1 MSNLLERMRKDRD
14 SSRPGVARY
23 GAAAAPGRS
32 KSGGLA
38 AMRAKMTAG
47 SSGGGRGGP
56 KRAKSG
62 GLSAMLSGAAVARGN
77 AGASGRGGVAPVVN
91 SLFRGGAQQLGD
103 EEEEGPDLVSSNNN
117 AAVPPPPRRQLGV
130 TMQNMLQR
138 KKSEIMLETQFE
150 NMEDSLNESGN
161 FSFTEDKE
169 TKTDVDSEPQ
179 PPTSR
184 KPLGAAMQSLLQ
196 RRKSDLMIGTAQGQL
211 SEFQAMEDSMTSFQ
225 LEDDKAK
232 PSFQMIKKNGANV
245 QSHIDTSTTNT
256 KIFEASF
263 GDLAA
268 QAPARRASIEEDDAT
283 FAKNVFEVQNSIGP
297 EAFESS
303 TSNAFLYAGD
313 AKGQGFDEKSP
324 FSPIPSKDSKEKSK
338 IKLKGASNDELASA
352 FDSSDVFASNEND
365 KWLQEEELH
374 PSSPENALTNT
385 AAFEASLSAFSSSP
399 TKNDG
404 STNNK
409 LAFQSSATSLGE
421 SAMFHN
427 STDTFQ
433 ALETSFPRP
442 PDESIAQ
449 FDPSK
454 LAAAVANSEN

>member
-1 MSNLLERMRKDRD
+1 
-14 SSRPGVARY
+14 
-23 GAAAAPGRS
+23 
-32 KSGGLA
+32 
-38 AMRAKMTAG
+38 
-47 SSGGGRGGP
+47 
-56 KRAKSG
+56 
-62 GLSAMLSGAAVARGN
+62 
-77 AGASGRGGVAPVVN
+77 
-91 SLFRGGAQQLGD
+91 
-103 EEEEGPDLVSSNNN
+103 
-117 AAVPPPPRRQLGV
+117 
-130 TMQNMLQR
+130 MQNMLQR

-225 LEDDKAK
+225 LKDDKKAEA
-232 PSFQMIKKNGANV
+232 SSQTIKKNGANV

-256 KIFEASF
+256 NTKNFETSF

-268 QAPARRASIEEDDAT
+268 QAPTRRASIEEDDAI
-283 FAKNVFEVQNSIGP
+283 FAKNVFEVQDSIGP

-303 TSNAFLYAGD
+303 TSNVFLYTGD
-313 AKGQGFDEKSP
+313 AQGQGFDEKSP
-324 FSPIPSKDSKEKSK
+324 FSPIPSKDSKEKLK
-338 IKLKGASNDELASA
+338 IKLRGTSNNELASA

-365 KWLQEEELH
+365 KWLQEELQ

-385 AAFEASLSAFSSSP
+385 ASFEASLSAFSSSP
-399 TKNDG
+399 TRTDG
-404 STNNK
+404 STNK

-421 SAMFHN
+421 SFMFHN

-454 LAAAVANSEN
+454 LAAAAANNDD